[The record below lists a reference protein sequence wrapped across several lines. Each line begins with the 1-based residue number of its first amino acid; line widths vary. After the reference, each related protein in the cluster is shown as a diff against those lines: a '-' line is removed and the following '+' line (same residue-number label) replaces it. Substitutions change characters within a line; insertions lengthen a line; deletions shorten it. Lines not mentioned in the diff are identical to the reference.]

1 MLDRVP
7 ARRSRKSASRKSSR
21 AVAGAGS
28 VRAAGCASKRI
39 DGTVLSTARSERS
52 WGRAR
57 RTGQQRRRQREEQ
70 RWSIV
75 SDLADPLPVTSAEL
89 DVIENHLGDLLDKLL
104 AIRPAA

>member
-1 MLDRVP
+1 MSDRVP
-7 ARRSRKSASRKSSR
+7 DWRSRKEAGRRSSC
-21 AVAGAGS
+21 AVAGAGN
-28 VRAAGCASKRI
+28 VRAAGCASKPI
-39 DGTVLSTARSERS
+39 DGTILPTASSERS

-89 DVIENHLGDLLDKLL
+89 DVIENHLGDLLDELL